1 MNHSQSR
8 RCLAQSLLCL
18 CHIPRNSESCSHHQQ
33 LHINASAPD
42 CIPFLSAY
50 ERFLLCNH
58 WQPYGLQPNTFLR
71 CLLSRYGSPVQS
83 IECPDGCGV
92 KKKLHATDRPMT
104 TPLFLLRCV
113 QLGISSRDLDL
124 LTIGMVNDM
133 YAESSND
140 EYKGYAQIA
149 TQMDFDAF

>member
-1 MNHSQSR
+1 MNPSQSR

-18 CHIPRNSESCSHHQQ
+18 CHIPRSSESCSHHQQ

-42 CIPFLSAY
+42 FIPVLSAY

-83 IECPDGCGV
+83 
-92 KKKLHATDRPMT
+92 TDRPMS

-113 QLGISSRDLDL
+113 QLGISIRDLDL

-149 TQMDFDAF
+149 MQRDFDAF